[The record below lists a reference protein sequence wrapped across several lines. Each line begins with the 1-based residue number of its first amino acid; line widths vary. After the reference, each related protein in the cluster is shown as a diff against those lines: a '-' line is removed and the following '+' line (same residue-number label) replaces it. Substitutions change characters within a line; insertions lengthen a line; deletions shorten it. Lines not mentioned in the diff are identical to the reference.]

1 MDRGQ
6 TRKLAAIMFTDIANF
21 TQITSLD
28 EEKAVELIKI
38 QKSLFYPIV
47 KQFNGSWLKE
57 MGDGLLLSFDSS
69 KNAIRCGIKLQT
81 KSKNIDDLN
90 IRIGI
95 HQGDVIISGDDILGD
110 DVNIASKIE
119 PLSATG
125 GIAISEKV
133 LMDLSSSPEFRFKFL
148 GSPKLKGVKQNV
160 KVFSLSSHSLPVP
173 EIKAGSFK
181 KKQNQKVSSFVS
193 LFISIVFSIFIFFS
207 YPYIIPYFE
216 NDSYT
221 KVKIGDFNLEYKNSS
236 KSELNIDGL
245 QLGISK
251 KILDANLINL
261 IELNKSKASISGHNK
276 FLLLNANIKESQNNI
291 EVLFLLNRHDGTI
304 FNQYSRKYPSTSVK
318 DVFTNLVGVIPIWL
332 HNSILKDQ
340 VKNID
345 ISDKNIKGSD
355 YPIEYYEILGM
366 LKSTEKSGIQNAIIL
381 LEELKINDESKWID
395 LILAE
400 SYITG
405 YVEKGYKNFLN
416 KSEIILSKNTFTK
429 KNDKAYESYLKSL
442 IYYSKA
448 NVDSSIVFI
457 KQAIKL
463 NQYENRYK
471 DFHHKVRSIKLEEL
485 ITNAIY

>member
-1 MDRGQ
+1 M
-6 TRKLAAIMFTDIANF
+6 
-21 TQITSLD
+21 
-28 EEKAVELIKI
+28 
-38 QKSLFYPIV
+38 
-47 KQFNGSWLKE
+47 
-57 MGDGLLLSFDSS
+57 
-69 KNAIRCGIKLQT
+69 
-81 KSKNIDDLN
+81 
-90 IRIGI
+90 
-95 HQGDVIISGDDILGD
+95 
-110 DVNIASKIE
+110 
-119 PLSATG
+119 
-125 GIAISEKV
+125 
-133 LMDLSSSPEFRFKFL
+133 
-148 GSPKLKGVKQNV
+148 
-160 KVFSLSSHSLPVP
+160 
-173 EIKAGSFK
+173 
-181 KKQNQKVSSFVS
+181 
-193 LFISIVFSIFIFFS
+193 
-207 YPYIIPYFE
+207 
-216 NDSYT
+216 
-221 KVKIGDFNLEYKNSS
+221 
-236 KSELNIDGL
+236 
-245 QLGISK
+245 
-251 KILDANLINL
+251 
-261 IELNKSKASISGHNK
+261 
-276 FLLLNANIKESQNNI
+276 NANIKESQNNI
-291 EVLFLLNRHDGTI
+291 EVLFLLKRQDGTI
-304 FNQYSRKYPSTSVK
+304 FNQYSRNYPSTSVK